1 MKDIFLFARVSYL
14 FFILPVIMHIK
25 PLPEIL
31 KSWTPCRPP
40 KLKEWDMSKIIKYL
54 DLFFKL
60 RVPFF
65 SRRGTCLK
73 RSLVL
78 YKFLREKGVEVRINI
93 GVKGDSEK
101 IYGHAWLTLDGK
113 LYLAQL
119 QPQMNEDFKVCFIFP
134 PRNIII

>member
-14 FFILPVIMHIK
+14 FFILSIITYTK

-31 KSWTPCRPP
+31 KSWTPCEPL
-40 KLKEWDMSKIIKYL
+40 KLREWDISKIVKYL

-65 SRRGTCLK
+65 NRRGTCLK
-73 RSLVL
+73 RSLIL

-134 PRNIII
+134 ST